1 MIKILIADDH
11 TILREGLKK
20 VIHGEPDMR
29 VTGEAR
35 DGAEAIGKVTR
46 EDYDCIILDLSMP
59 GRSGLEVLKD
69 IKILK
74 PKTPVLILTLH
85 PEEQYAKR
93 ALKAKASGYLTKS
106 GAPAELIEAIRK
118 VCAGGRYI
126 TASLAEALVTDLS
139 WNSEKMPHERLSDRE
154 LAVARLIASGRTVSE
169 IAEELSLS
177 VKTVSTYRS
186 RALEKMG
193 FQNNAEI
200 THYFIKEGL
209 VD

>member
-1 MIKILIADDH
+1 
-11 TILREGLKK
+11 
-20 VIHGEPDMR
+20 
-29 VTGEAR
+29 
-35 DGAEAIGKVTR
+35 
-46 EDYDCIILDLSMP
+46 
-59 GRSGLEVLKD
+59 
-69 IKILK
+69 
-74 PKTPVLILTLH
+74 
-85 PEEQYAKR
+85 
-93 ALKAKASGYLTKS
+93 
-106 GAPAELIEAIRK
+106 
-118 VCAGGRYI
+118 
-126 TASLAEALVTDLS
+126 LAEALVTDLS